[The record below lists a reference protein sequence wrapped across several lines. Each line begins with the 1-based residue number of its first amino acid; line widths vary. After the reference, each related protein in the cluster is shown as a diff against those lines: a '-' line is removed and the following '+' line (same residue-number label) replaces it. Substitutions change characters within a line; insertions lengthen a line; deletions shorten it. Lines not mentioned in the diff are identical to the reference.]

1 MSTPCGIADGLKQCT
16 DALTAWSNA
25 VFGHIPKKIQ
35 QKKKALSEL
44 TKQDKEGQ
52 NGAEINR
59 LRKEINE
66 LLDGEELWWL
76 QRSRVQWLGKGD
88 RNTKI
93 FHSRASKRRRKN
105 TISRLW
111 NEEGKWCDDKAN
123 IAATDISYFKD
134 IYTTTLPNRIEEVT
148 GLIPIKV
155 TSEMNDSLTQ
165 VFTIEEIRM
174 ALFQMHPRKTPGPDG
189 MSAIFYQ
196 KYWNIVGPD
205 VTNMVLNVLNSNMSM
220 ADINKTNITI
230 VPKTKHP
237 TKMKDF
243 HPISLSNVA
252 YKLISKVLANHL
264 KAVLPQI
271 ISENQ
276 SAFLSERLIT
286 DNVLVAFELMH
297 YLDHKK
303 EGNESFRAIKL
314 DMSKAYDRVEW
325 MFVEKVMRRL
335 GLNDKYIGWIMK
347 CISIVSYFV
356 LINGEAHGSIVPS
369 RRFRQGDPL
378 SSYLFLLYTKAFS
391 ALIAD
396 ASSKHVLN
404 GISICKECPK
414 VTHIFFADDSLLFCG
429 AKSQECHKLVKILQK
444 YEAASGQKISTN
456 NSSIFFGHNTAHE
469 ARTDILE
476 ILRPMQDSRPNK
488 YLGLPSVIGKSKNQ
502 VFAEIKEKVGKKL
515 AGWKEKMLS
524 MGVRRF

>member
-1 MSTPCGIADGLKQCT
+1 M
-16 DALTAWSNA
+16 
-25 VFGHIPKKIQ
+25 
-35 QKKKALSEL
+35 

-52 NGAEINR
+52 NGAKINR

-76 QRSRVQWLGKGD
+76 QRSRVQWLGEGD
-88 RNTKI
+88 RNTNF

-105 TISRLW
+105 TISSFW

-123 IAATDISYFKD
+123 IAAMAISYFKD
-134 IYTTTLPNRIEEVT
+134 IYTTTLPSRIEEVT

-174 ALFQMHPRKTPGPDG
+174 ALFQMHPTKTPGPND

-205 VTNMVLNVLNSNMSM
+205 VTNMVLNVLNFNMSM

-252 YKLISKVLANHL
+252 YKLISKVLANRL

-271 ISENQ
+271 ILENQ
-276 SAFLSERLIT
+276 SAFLSKRLIT

-303 EGNESFRAIKL
+303 EGNESFTAIKL
-314 DMSKAYDRVEW
+314 DMSKAYDRVKW

-378 SSYLFLLYTKAFS
+378 SSYLFLLYTKVFS

-414 VTHIFFADDSLLFCG
+414 VTHLFFADDSLLFCG
-429 AKSQECHKLVKILQK
+429 AKSQECHKLVKIL
-444 YEAASGQKISTN
+444 
-456 NSSIFFGHNTAHE
+456 
-469 ARTDILE
+469 
-476 ILRPMQDSRPNK
+476 
-488 YLGLPSVIGKSKNQ
+488 
-502 VFAEIKEKVGKKL
+502 
-515 AGWKEKMLS
+515 
-524 MGVRRF
+524 

>member
-1 MSTPCGIADGLKQCT
+1 M
-16 DALTAWSNA
+16 
-25 VFGHIPKKIQ
+25 
-35 QKKKALSEL
+35 

-76 QRSRVQWLGKGD
+76 QRSRVQWLGEGD
-88 RNTKI
+88 RNTKF

-111 NEEGKWCDDKAN
+111 DEKGKWCDDKAN
-123 IAATDISYFKD
+123 IAATAISYFKD
-134 IYTTTLPNRIEEVT
+134 IYTTTLPSRIEEVT

-174 ALFQMHPRKTPGPDG
+174 ALFQMHPTKTPGPDG

-205 VTNMVLNVLNSNMSM
+205 VTNMVLNVLNFNMSM
-220 ADINKTNITI
+220 ADIKKTNITI

-252 YKLISKVLANHL
+252 YKLISKVLANRL

-271 ISENQ
+271 ILENQ
-276 SAFLSERLIT
+276 SVFLSERLIT

-303 EGNESFRAIKL
+303 EGNESFTAIKL
-314 DMSKAYDRVEW
+314 DMSKAYDRVKW

-378 SSYLFLLYTKAFS
+378 SSYLFLLYTKVFS

-414 VTHIFFADDSLLFCG
+414 VTHLFFADDSLLFCG
-429 AKSQECHKLVKILQK
+429 AKSQECHKLVKIL
-444 YEAASGQKISTN
+444 
-456 NSSIFFGHNTAHE
+456 
-469 ARTDILE
+469 
-476 ILRPMQDSRPNK
+476 
-488 YLGLPSVIGKSKNQ
+488 
-502 VFAEIKEKVGKKL
+502 
-515 AGWKEKMLS
+515 
-524 MGVRRF
+524 